1 MTETHVLEIRGRKIT
16 ISFDDRPTEILI
28 QMSYEGNGSFVG
40 WPEFGTWLGEITK
53 RFEGDTRPVYIA
65 AIKAGVGIGAGR
77 LR

>member
-1 MTETHVLEIRGRKIT
+1 MLEIRGRKIT
-16 ISFDDRPTEILI
+16 ISLDELQTEIVI
-28 QMSYEGNGSFVG
+28 QMSYAGDGSFTC